1 MFFHHNVNVKE
12 YIIYILIYILIIYIL
27 IYINISRTEALLT
40 NRHDSTDRLPFVVTY
55 NPSLPR
61 ISNILRKHFHILLS
75 SKRCREVFKHPP
87 IVAYRRTSNL
97 RDILVKAKLPTIT
110 TPNNTSLPP
119 GSFRCGQDCATCP
132 YITNGLTHYTFFS
145 TGATRQIK
153 SHITCN
159 TKNLIYM
166 IQCNRCHL
174 QYIGETKRR
183 LKDRFN
189 EHRRSVDK
197 TNIQSKPTTVAEH
210 FLSHPNHYHTDM
222 QLIPL
227 EIIHSSRD
235 SIRKAR
241 ESFLIDLGRTLEP
254 HGMNRRDES

>member
-1 MFFHHNVNVKE
+1 MFLLFSSTTLKHLEVHSSNRKNHH
-12 YIIYILIYILIIYIL
+12 Y
-27 IYINISRTEALLT
+27 
-40 NRHDSTDRLPFVVTY
+40 P
-55 NPSLPR
+55 
-61 ISNILRKHFHILLS
+61 
-75 SKRCREVFKHPP
+75 
-87 IVAYRRTSNL
+87 
-97 RDILVKAKLPTIT
+97 AKLPTIT

-145 TGATRQIK
+145 TGATRQVK

-166 IQCNRCHL
+166 IQCNRCSL

-183 LKDRFN
+183 LIDRFN
-189 EHRRSVDK
+189 EHRHSVDK
-197 TNIQSKPTTVAEH
+197 TNIKSKPTTVAEH
-210 FLSHPNHYHTDM
+210 FLFHPNHCHTDM

-227 EIIHSSRD
+227 ELIHSSRD

-241 ESFLIDLGRTLEP
+241 DSFLIDLARTLEP